1 MSYLIVMDAS
11 ADIDSKVFIEE
22 DIRFIPMQYSL
33 NEEMRESKGIE
44 SEELLK
50 SFYDSQRSGE
60 LTKTTQITPYQYIN
74 FFSKLLNEG
83 YSILYLSLSS
93 GLSSTYQS
101 AMLAA
106 SELNDE
112 HKDEK
117 VYVVDSL
124 GATGGI
130 GVLLELAC
138 KYRKEGKSI
147 EENCAL
153 LNNAKLKL
161 HHFFMVQDLMYLKRG
176 GRVSGATAVVGT
188 VLGIRPILKIDENG
202 KLVNF
207 AKRRGNKLA
216 LEELAKL
223 FNENYELNDSPIYI
237 VDGDAKELGDFLA
250 SEIKKIAPKA
260 VVKRNMLSP
269 IIGAHTG
276 PGLVAVCFI
285 GK

>member
-83 YSILYLSLSS
+83 YSIIYLSLSS

-207 AKRRGNKLA
+207 TKRRGNKLA

-223 FNENYELNDSPIYI
+223 FNENYELNDSPIYV

-250 SEIKKIAPKA
+250 SEIKKLIPEA

>member
-11 ADIDSKVFIEE
+11 ADIDSKVFLEE

-117 VYVVDSL
+117 VYVVDTL

-161 HHFFMVQDLMYLKRG
+161 HHFFMVQDLMYLRRG

-223 FNENYELNDSPIYI
+223 FNENYELNDSPIYV

-250 SEIKKIAPKA
+250 SEIKKLIPEA

>member
-60 LTKTTQITPYQYIN
+60 LAKTTQITPYQYIN

-161 HHFFMVQDLMYLKRG
+161 HHFFMVQDLMYLRRG

-207 AKRRGNKLA
+207 TKRRGNKLA

-223 FNENYELNDSPIYI
+223 FNENYELNDSPIYV

-250 SEIKKIAPKA
+250 SEIKKLIPEA

>member
-188 VLGIRPILKIDENG
+188 VLGIKPILKIDENG
-202 KLVNF
+202 KLVSF
-207 AKRRGNKLA
+207 TKRRGNKLA

-250 SEIKKIAPKA
+250 SEIKKLIPEA

>member
-11 ADIDSKVFIEE
+11 ADIDSKVFLEE

-161 HHFFMVQDLMYLKRG
+161 HHFFMVQDLMYLRRG

-216 LEELAKL
+216 LEELANL
-223 FNENYELNDSPIYI
+223 FKDNYDLNDSPIYV

-250 SEIKKIAPKA
+250 SEIKKLIPEA

>member
-188 VLGIRPILKIDENG
+188 VLGIKPILKIDENG

-223 FNENYELNDSPIYI
+223 FNENYELNDSPIYV

-250 SEIKKIAPKA
+250 SEIKKLIPEA

>member
-11 ADIDSKVFIEE
+11 ADIDSKVFLEE

-33 NEEMRESKGIE
+33 NEEMRESNGIE

-161 HHFFMVQDLMYLKRG
+161 HHFFMVQDLMYLRRG

-207 AKRRGNKLA
+207 TKRRGNKLA

-223 FNENYELNDSPIYI
+223 FNENYELNDSPIYV
-237 VDGDAKELGDFLA
+237 VDGDAKELGDLLA
-250 SEIKKIAPKA
+250 SEIKKLIPEA

>member
-1 MSYLIVMDAS
+1 MDAS
-11 ADIDSKVFIEE
+11 ADIDSKVFLEE

-161 HHFFMVQDLMYLKRG
+161 HHFFMVQDLMYLRRG

-188 VLGIRPILKIDENG
+188 VLGIKPILKIDENG

-207 AKRRGNKLA
+207 TKRRGNKLA

-223 FNENYELNDSPIYI
+223 FNENYELNDSPIYV

-250 SEIKKIAPKA
+250 SEIKKLIPEA

>member
-161 HHFFMVQDLMYLKRG
+161 HHFFMVQDLMYLRRG

-188 VLGIRPILKIDENG
+188 VLGIKPILKIDENG
-202 KLVNF
+202 KLVSF
-207 AKRRGNKLA
+207 TKRRGNKLA

-223 FNENYELNDSPIYI
+223 FNENYELNDSPIYV

-250 SEIKKIAPKA
+250 SEIKKLIPEA

>member
-11 ADIDSKVFIEE
+11 ADIDSKVFLEE

-188 VLGIRPILKIDENG
+188 VLGIKPILKIDENG

-250 SEIKKIAPKA
+250 SEIKKIAPEA

>member
-11 ADIDSKVFIEE
+11 ADIDSKVFLEE

-207 AKRRGNKLA
+207 TKRRGNKLA

-223 FNENYELNDSPIYI
+223 FNENYELNDSPIYV

-250 SEIKKIAPKA
+250 SEIKKLIPEA

>member
-188 VLGIRPILKIDENG
+188 VLGIKPILKIDENG

-207 AKRRGNKLA
+207 TKRRGNKLA

-250 SEIKKIAPKA
+250 SEIKKIAPNA

>member
-117 VYVVDSL
+117 VYVVDTL

-207 AKRRGNKLA
+207 TKRRGNKLA

-250 SEIKKIAPKA
+250 SEIKKIAPNA

>member
-11 ADIDSKVFIEE
+11 ADIDSKVFLEE

-161 HHFFMVQDLMYLKRG
+161 HHFFMVQDLMYLRRG

-188 VLGIRPILKIDENG
+188 VLGIKPILKIDENG

-250 SEIKKIAPKA
+250 SEIKKLIPEA

>member
-11 ADIDSKVFIEE
+11 ADIDSKVFLEE

-188 VLGIRPILKIDENG
+188 VLGIKPILKIDENG
-202 KLVNF
+202 KLVSF
-207 AKRRGNKLA
+207 TKRRGNKLA

-223 FNENYELNDSPIYI
+223 FNENYELNDSPIYV

-250 SEIKKIAPKA
+250 SEIKKIAPNA

>member
-161 HHFFMVQDLMYLKRG
+161 HHFFMVQDLMYLRRG

-188 VLGIRPILKIDENG
+188 VLGISPILKIDENG

-207 AKRRGNKLA
+207 TKRRGNKLA

-223 FNENYELNDSPIYI
+223 FNENYELNDSPIYV

-250 SEIKKIAPKA
+250 SEIKKLIPEA

>member
-188 VLGIRPILKIDENG
+188 VLGIKPILKIDENG
-202 KLVNF
+202 KLVSF
-207 AKRRGNKLA
+207 TKRRGNKLA

-223 FNENYELNDSPIYI
+223 FNENYELNDSPIYV
-237 VDGDAKELGDFLA
+237 VDGDVKELGDFLA
-250 SEIKKIAPKA
+250 SEIKKIDPNA

>member
-188 VLGIRPILKIDENG
+188 VLGIKPILKIDENG

-223 FNENYELNDSPIYI
+223 FNENYELNDSPIYV

-250 SEIKKIAPKA
+250 SEIKKIAPNA

>member
-11 ADIDSKVFIEE
+11 ADIDSNVFLEE

-161 HHFFMVQDLMYLKRG
+161 HHFFMVQDLMYLRRG

-223 FNENYELNDSPIYI
+223 FNENYELNDSPIYV

-250 SEIKKIAPKA
+250 SEIKKLIPEA

>member
-161 HHFFMVQDLMYLKRG
+161 HHFFMVQDLMYLRRG

-202 KLVNF
+202 KLVSF
-207 AKRRGNKLA
+207 TKRRGNKLA

-250 SEIKKIAPKA
+250 SEIKKLIPEA

>member
-1 MSYLIVMDAS
+1 MSYIIVMDAS
-11 ADIDSKVFIEE
+11 ADIDSKVFLEE

-161 HHFFMVQDLMYLKRG
+161 HHFFMVQDLMYLRRG

-250 SEIKKIAPKA
+250 SEIKKLIPEA

>member
-83 YSILYLSLSS
+83 YSIIYLSLSS

-223 FNENYELNDSPIYI
+223 FNENYELNDSPIYV

-250 SEIKKIAPKA
+250 SEIKKLIPEA

>member
-22 DIRFIPMQYSL
+22 DIRFIPMHYSI

-188 VLGIRPILKIDENG
+188 VLGIKPILKIDENG

-223 FNENYELNDSPIYI
+223 FNENYELNDSPIYV

-250 SEIKKIAPKA
+250 SEIKKLIPEA

>member
-11 ADIDSKVFIEE
+11 ADIDSKVFLEE

-83 YSILYLSLSS
+83 YSVLYLSLSS

-161 HHFFMVQDLMYLKRG
+161 HHFFMVQDLMYLRRG

-216 LEELAKL
+216 LEELANL
-223 FNENYELNDSPIYI
+223 FKDNYDLNDSPIYV

>member
-161 HHFFMVQDLMYLKRG
+161 HHFF
-176 GRVSGATAVVGT
+176 S
-188 VLGIRPILKIDENG
+188 
-202 KLVNF
+202 
-207 AKRRGNKLA
+207 
-216 LEELAKL
+216 
-223 FNENYELNDSPIYI
+223 FNS
-237 VDGDAKELGDFLA
+237 K
-250 SEIKKIAPKA
+250 
-260 VVKRNMLSP
+260 
-269 IIGAHTG
+269 
-276 PGLVAVCFI
+276 
-285 GK
+285 

>member
-161 HHFFMVQDLMYLKRG
+161 HHFFMVQDLMYLRRG

-202 KLVNF
+202 KLVSF
-207 AKRRGNKLA
+207 TKRRGNKLA

-223 FNENYELNDSPIYI
+223 FNENYELNDSPIYV

-250 SEIKKIAPKA
+250 SEIKKLIPEA

>member
-11 ADIDSKVFIEE
+11 ADIDSKVFLEE

-161 HHFFMVQDLMYLKRG
+161 HHFFMVQDLMYLRRG

-207 AKRRGNKLA
+207 TKRRGNKLA

-223 FNENYELNDSPIYI
+223 FNENYELNDSPIYV

-250 SEIKKIAPKA
+250 SEIKKLIPEA
-260 VVKRNMLSP
+260 VVKRNILSP

>member
-11 ADIDSKVFIEE
+11 ADIDSKVFLEE

-161 HHFFMVQDLMYLKRG
+161 HHFFMVQDLMYLRRG

-188 VLGIRPILKIDENG
+188 VLGIKPILKIDENG

-216 LEELAKL
+216 LEELANL
-223 FNENYELNDSPIYI
+223 FKDNYELNDSPIYV

-250 SEIKKIAPKA
+250 SEIKKLIPEA

>member
-11 ADIDSKVFIEE
+11 ADIDSKVFLEE

-161 HHFFMVQDLMYLKRG
+161 HHFFMVQDLMYLRRG

-250 SEIKKIAPKA
+250 SEIKKLIPEA

>member
-1 MSYLIVMDAS
+1 MDAS
-11 ADIDSKVFIEE
+11 ADIDSKLFLEE

-161 HHFFMVQDLMYLKRG
+161 HHFFMVQDLMYLRRG

-250 SEIKKIAPKA
+250 SEIKKLIPDA

>member
-188 VLGIRPILKIDENG
+188 VLGIKPILKIDENG

-250 SEIKKIAPKA
+250 SEIKKLIPEA

>member
-11 ADIDSKVFIEE
+11 ADIDSKVFLEE

-33 NEEMRESKGIE
+33 NEEMRESNGIE

-188 VLGIRPILKIDENG
+188 VLGIKPILKIDENG

-207 AKRRGNKLA
+207 TKRRGNKLA

-223 FNENYELNDSPIYI
+223 FNENYELNDSPIYV

-250 SEIKKIAPKA
+250 SEIKKLIPEA

>member
-83 YSILYLSLSS
+83 YSVLYLSLSS

-250 SEIKKIAPKA
+250 SEIKKIAPNA

>member
-117 VYVVDSL
+117 VYVVDTL

-188 VLGIRPILKIDENG
+188 VLGIKPILKIDENG

-207 AKRRGNKLA
+207 TKRRGNKLA

-250 SEIKKIAPKA
+250 SEIKKLIPEV

>member
-50 SFYDSQRSGE
+50 SFYESQRSGE

-161 HHFFMVQDLMYLKRG
+161 HHFFMVQDLMYLRRG

-207 AKRRGNKLA
+207 TKRRGNKLA

-250 SEIKKIAPKA
+250 SEIKKIAPNA

>member
-161 HHFFMVQDLMYLKRG
+161 HHFFMVQDLMYLRRG

-223 FNENYELNDSPIYI
+223 FNENYELNDSPIYV

>member
-22 DIRFIPMQYSL
+22 DISFIPMQYSL
-33 NEEMRESKGIE
+33 NEEMRESNGIE

-188 VLGIRPILKIDENG
+188 VLGIKPILKIDENG
-202 KLVNF
+202 KLVSF
-207 AKRRGNKLA
+207 TKRRGNKLA

-250 SEIKKIAPKA
+250 SEIKKLIPEA

>member
-11 ADIDSKVFIEE
+11 ADIDSKVFLEE
-22 DIRFIPMQYSL
+22 NIRFIPMQYSL

-223 FNENYELNDSPIYI
+223 FNENYELNDSPIYV

-250 SEIKKIAPKA
+250 SEIKKLIPEA

>member
-11 ADIDSKVFIEE
+11 ADIDSKVFLEE

-161 HHFFMVQDLMYLKRG
+161 HHFFMVQDLMYLRRG

-207 AKRRGNKLA
+207 TKRRGNKLA

-250 SEIKKIAPKA
+250 SEIKKLIPEA

>member
-11 ADIDSKVFIEE
+11 ADIDSKVFLEE

-207 AKRRGNKLA
+207 TKRRGNKLA

-250 SEIKKIAPKA
+250 SEIKKLIPEA